1 MSPIQNEEIA
11 PSSRFKTNTA
21 VRQEQEERLF
31 SSPEPTSNEEPPSQR
46 GEPHVLL
53 PTQEPDKEPPSQ
65 HAVSQCPMCGKS
77 FGAG

>member
-11 PSSRFKTNTA
+11 PSSRSKTNTA

-31 SSPEPTSNEEPPSQR
+31 SSPEPNEEPPSQWE
-46 GEPHVLL
+46 EPHGLL

-77 FGAG
+77 FGEG

>member
-1 MSPIQNEEIA
+1 MSPIQNEEITS
-11 PSSRFKTNTA
+11 SSRSKTNTA

-31 SSPEPTSNEEPPSQR
+31 SSPEPNEEPPSQQ
-46 GEPHVLL
+46 GELLL